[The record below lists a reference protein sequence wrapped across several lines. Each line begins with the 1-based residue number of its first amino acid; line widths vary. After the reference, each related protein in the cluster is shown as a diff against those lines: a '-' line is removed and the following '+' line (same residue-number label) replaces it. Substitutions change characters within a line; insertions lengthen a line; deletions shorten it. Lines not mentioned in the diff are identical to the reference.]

1 MGNGLAAEGR
11 KKTQKKF
18 WPITG
23 CTLLFG
29 ELALYVSHAISEC
42 RNFKNPSRVQ
52 ERLLIRLDES
62 G

>member
-52 ERLLIRLDES
+52 E
-62 G
+62 